1 MPGFNQRGP
10 MNDGPVSGKGRGLCT
25 GEFNPG
31 QGVAGGY
38 GEMGRGFGRRGGQA
52 RGWENSRR
60 GFSWGNNRGGG
71 RGRNFG
77 PWAAPAQTVSVRE
90 ILQERA
96 DLLEAELKEIKNQL
110 NKLTES

>member
-10 MNDGPVSGKGRGLCT
+10 MNDGPMSGKGRGLCT

-38 GEMGRGFGRRGGQA
+38 GEMDRGSGRRGCQA
-52 RGWENSRR
+52 PGWGNSRR
-60 GFSWGNNRGGG
+60 GFSRGE
-71 RGRNFG
+71 NFG
-77 PWAAPAQTVSVRE
+77 QWTAPAQAVSAQE

-110 NKLTES
+110 NKLTDSRE